1 MRIYDLKIEQ
11 CRSNFKDTKHKIE
24 VTKSKQETAYIPCTS
39 FQRILDTEI
48 RKLNWLEER
57 LWF

>member
-1 MRIYDLKIEQ
+1 MRIYDLKVEQ

-39 FQRILDTEI
+39 FQRILNTEI
-48 RKLNWLEER
+48 RKLN
-57 LWF
+57 

>member
-1 MRIYDLKIEQ
+1 MRIYDLKVEQ

-24 VTKSKQETAYIPCTS
+24 VTKSKQETAYIYIPCTS

-48 RKLNWLEER
+48 RKLN
-57 LWF
+57 